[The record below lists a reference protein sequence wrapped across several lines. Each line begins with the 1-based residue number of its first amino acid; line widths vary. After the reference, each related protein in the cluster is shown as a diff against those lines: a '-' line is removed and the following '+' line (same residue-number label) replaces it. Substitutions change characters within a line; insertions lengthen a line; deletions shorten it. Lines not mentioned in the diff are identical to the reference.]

1 MIDTEVFEAKIG
13 YCFKNRRYLET
24 ALTHSSYANEH
35 KLKSN
40 ERLEFLGDSVLSLIV
55 SESLFLRFFEDNE
68 GDLSKIRA
76 SLVCEKGLF
85 ELAKKI
91 DLQKYIKL
99 GKGEE
104 STGGRNRASV
114 VSDAFEAL
122 LAAIFLDSDFE
133 SAKSWLLSL
142 MDDELKNAGNKPSN
156 DYKTIIQEITQ
167 KGGRGKV
174 SYSLISESGP
184 DHNKKFVCAVLVD
197 GEVIAEGA
205 GRSKKEAEQIAA
217 KNAIEIL

>member
-1 MIDTEVFEAKIG
+1 MNTAESFETKIG
-13 YCFKNRRYLET
+13 YSFKNRAYLET

-40 ERLEFLGDSVLSLIV
+40 ERLEFLGDAVLSLIV
-55 SESLFLRFFEDNE
+55 SENLFTRFREDDE

-85 ELAKKI
+85 ELARKI
-91 DLQKYIKL
+91 DLQDHIRL
-99 GKGEE
+99 GNGEE
-104 STGGRNRASV
+104 QTGGRNRASV

-122 LAAIFLDSDFE
+122 LAAIFLDSDFLT
-133 SAKSWLLSL
+133 AKEWLLSL
-142 MDDELKNAGNKPSN
+142 MKEELERSGEVPSD

-174 SYSLISESGP
+174 SYKLVSSSGP
-184 DHNKKFVCAVLVD
+184 DHDKKFVCAVMVD
-197 GEVIAEGA
+197 GKMLAEGE
-205 GRSKKEAEQIAA
+205 GRSKKDAEQAAA
-217 KNAIEIL
+217 KNAIEKL